1 MTNSAPIVGDTMTAA
16 VSQPP
21 IVYVAQ
27 LIGRILTS
35 SLLAFSF
42 IPKVFVLAIQAVLFP
57 FTAISA
63 PFFYII
69 APVVVLAQILA
80 EVLILAPYR
89 VFTYLAT
96 ALYPVYVLAGTAV
109 LTAALVG
116 LTGRFITSSI
126 ISFLFR
132 PPRDDEPT
140 DAADAQYIAPRRK
153 VKKVTIKEE
162 KRPMRI

>member
-1 MTNSAPIVGDTMTAA
+1 MQV
-16 VSQPP
+16 
-21 IVYVAQ
+21 
-27 LIGRILTS
+27 
-35 SLLAFSF
+35 LAF
-42 IPKVFVLAIQAVLFP
+42 QAFLFP

-69 APVVVLAQILA
+69 SPAVVLAQILL
-80 EVLILAPYR
+80 EVLVLTPYR

-116 LTGRFITSSI
+116 LTGRLITSSI

-132 PPRDDEPT
+132 PPSDAEPT
-140 DAADAQYIAPRRK
+140 DVAADAQYIAPRRK
-153 VKKVTIKEE
+153 SRKVTIKEG
-162 KRPMRI
+162 KRPVRI